1 MNPSEIY
8 TRVLEQ
14 ARAAY
19 VLRADDKAE
28 RVVRA
33 LHAVA
38 MPLQAL
44 LRDGHTPLA
53 ASAHSLDDRT
63 WAVETV
69 HALAKAAAFTDE
81 VLSVAFDKLV

>member
-8 TRVLEQ
+8 VRVLEQ
-14 ARAAY
+14 SRAAY
-19 VLRADDKAE
+19 VLRADDKTE
-28 RVVRA
+28 RVARA
-33 LHAVA
+33 LHAVT

-44 LRDGHTPLA
+44 LREGNTPLSA
-53 ASAHSLDDRT
+53 ASHPIDDRT